1 MNILSTSFLMNG
13 LTLQLVSGIN
23 LGRGWTAGK
32 PGQASEKARV
42 GSDDVSVLSI
52 QSALL
57 GKFLEF

>member
-1 MNILSTSFLMNG
+1 MNG